1 MIKKIKPKYKLIR
14 VNETV
19 YDILKSKKQYNGQ
32 SFNSLFFNH
41 FKIKKGRK

>member
-19 YDILKSKKQYNGQ
+19 YNILSKKKQYNGQ
-32 SFNSLFFNH
+32 SFNSMFFNY
-41 FKIKKGRK
+41 FKVIKRRK